1 MPMLLYP
8 EELIIQ
14 VHVDLLNT
22 NFISLLSDLGF
33 KITFVC
39 PPLTGCW
46 NRGLILFL
54 SQVIWIQRIRE
65 MIFRILM
72 IKISV
77 SNFCQLVE
85 KSGSIVLR
93 WLETYGTVLSLQ
105 VNRFIDKELNINLLF
120 YTYLNW
126 TAFVKKLKES
136 KNAAWSFQIF
146 YDMVLSLQWQLT
158 W

>member
-22 NFISLLSDLGF
+22 NFISLLTDLGF

-77 SNFCQLVE
+77 SNFCQFVE
-85 KSGSIVLR
+85 KKWINCFKMAWDLRYCVINYKSTDLLIRSLILICYSIHFWIEQHL
-93 WLETYGTVLSLQ
+93 
-105 VNRFIDKELNINLLF
+105 
-120 YTYLNW
+120 
-126 TAFVKKLKES
+126 
-136 KNAAWSFQIF
+136 
-146 YDMVLSLQWQLT
+146 
-158 W
+158 

>member
-1 MPMLLYP
+1 MLMLLYP

-77 SNFCQLVE
+77 SNFCQFVE

-93 WLETYGTVLSLQ
+93 WLETYGTVLFICKATDLLIRSLILICYSIHIWIEQ
-105 VNRFIDKELNINLLF
+105 HL
-120 YTYLNW
+120 
-126 TAFVKKLKES
+126 
-136 KNAAWSFQIF
+136 
-146 YDMVLSLQWQLT
+146 
-158 W
+158 

>member
-1 MPMLLYP
+1 MHSLIKLFDHKLLYTIYF
-8 EELIIQ
+8 LLSQTKKYADVIIPRGADNTGTI
-14 VHVDLLNT
+14 HVDLLNT

-77 SNFCQLVE
+77 SNFCQFVE

-93 WLETYGTVLSLQ
+93 WLETYGTVL
-105 VNRFIDKELNINLLF
+105 FI
-120 YTYLNW
+120 
-126 TAFVKKLKES
+126 AS
-136 KNAAWSFQIF
+136 QQI
-146 YDMVLSLQWQLT
+146 YW
-158 W
+158 